1 MRFNMELNVTEKL
14 IIKDILNREIDFDN
28 LVELEQ
34 AEQELKQRTDDS
46 DAQQMLERI
55 SQLLELTI

>member
-1 MRFNMELNVTEKL
+1 MKLNVTEKL

-28 LVELEQ
+28 LAELEQ

>member
-28 LVELEQ
+28 LAELEQ
-34 AEQELKQRTDDS
+34 AEQELKECTDNS
-46 DAQQMLERI
+46 DAQMMLERI
-55 SQLLELTI
+55 SQLLELTA

>member
-28 LVELEQ
+28 LAELEQ

-46 DAQQMLERI
+46 DAQMMLERI
-55 SQLLELTI
+55 SQLLELTA